1 METKI
6 SGKRVEKMANALG
19 FGGCYA
25 VDSVGLSGGIGL
37 FWKKEASVE
46 VKSYNQ
52 NHIDVI
58 VKAVG
63 DDVRPWRFT
72 GFYGEPRK
80 EDRHVSWTLLRRL
93 ANALD
98 YPWLCLGDFNETL
111 YGSEHFSVSERSEP
125 HMRAFR
131 ECIDDCS
138 LVDLGWNGVPYTWDN
153 RQDGDAN
160 VKSRIDRGLGNQ
172 KLYDEFAVPRVQHIN
187 MVESDHCALL
197 IRMQRKDQISI
208 KKNNH
213 CFRYENVWQTRSEYD
228 QQVQKL

>member
-1 METKI
+1 VRELRSVVKREDPTLLFVMETKI

-63 DDVRPWRFT
+63 DDVRPWCFT

-80 EDRHVSWTLLRRL
+80 EDRHVSWTLMRWL

-111 YGSEHFSVSERSEP
+111 YGSEHFNVSE
-125 HMRAFR
+125 
-131 ECIDDCS
+131 
-138 LVDLGWNGVPYTWDN
+138 
-153 RQDGDAN
+153 
-160 VKSRIDRGLGNQ
+160 
-172 KLYDEFAVPRVQHIN
+172 
-187 MVESDHCALL
+187 
-197 IRMQRKDQISI
+197 
-208 KKNNH
+208 
-213 CFRYENVWQTRSEYD
+213 
-228 QQVQKL
+228 